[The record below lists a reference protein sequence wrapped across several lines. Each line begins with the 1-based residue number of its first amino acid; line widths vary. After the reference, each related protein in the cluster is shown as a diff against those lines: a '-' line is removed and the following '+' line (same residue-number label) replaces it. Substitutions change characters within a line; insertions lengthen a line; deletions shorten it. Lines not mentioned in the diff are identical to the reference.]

1 MGPWATRLTQLPPQ
15 NFIQAKGY
23 PSYTSVE
30 VMDDGAESAGFK
42 QLFRSWSGQQRKN
55 KNLSGMGERAWP
67 ESGAGLRA
75 AVGRAGPRRV
85 MGVAGGGFLCDGR
98 GKTPSVPPSGK
109 LLQVKLDVGKLHSQP
124 ELAAQ
129 LRMVDDAS
137 GSVQVRS
144 TGLAG

>member
-1 MGPWATRLTQLPPQ
+1 MG
-15 NFIQAKGY
+15 
-23 PSYTSVE
+23 
-30 VMDDGAESAGFK
+30 
-42 QLFRSWSGQQRKN
+42 
-55 KNLSGMGERAWP
+55 
-67 ESGAGLRA
+67 GAGPGLSQ
-75 AVGRAGPRRV
+75 RRV
-85 MGVAGGGFLCDGR
+85 RGVAGGGFLRDER

-137 GSVQVRS
+137 GNVQVRG